1 MLSCLY
7 ILIIIVNLNCII
19 LYNYQ
24 YTCNE
29 NRMLWSTNANSKHV
43 QGHKDK
49 YRKILSQYK
58 LI

>member
-29 NRMLWSTNANSKHV
+29 NSKHV

-49 YRKILSQYK
+49 YLDTSRKILSQ
-58 LI
+58 